1 MLPIVP
7 TVTVKIIS
15 ISKITH
21 AYVLLAIT
29 CGSINVNFAHK
40 RFLTVYLV
48 IQEQFVLSVLKVLS
62 FPMIKNPVVAHKIM
76 ILKMGHAFSKIFL
89 YKF

>member
-29 CGSINVNFAHK
+29 YGSIKVNFAHK

-48 IQEQFVLSVLKVLS
+48 IQEQFVLSVMKVLS
-62 FPMIKNPVVAHKIM
+62 FRMIKNPAVVH
-76 ILKMGHAFSKIFL
+76 
-89 YKF
+89 